1 MRTLPSKDK
10 LAIGERFPEL
20 GIDKKTI
27 LQYDDKKRAYFLEGD
42 LLFIEDGDDLVPFL
56 KNKQVDQSRFPEVV
70 VDMPA
75 VPFMAK
81 GADLLRPGIVE
92 HEDFDEGDI
101 IRVTD
106 ERNRVTLA
114 YMRAMMDSKKMEG
127 LEKGKVAKS
136 LHRFGDEWWEEY

>member
-1 MRTLPSKDK
+1 MRTLKSRDK

-20 GIDKKTI
+20 GIDKKSS
-27 LQYDDKKRAYFLEGD
+27 LQYDEKLGAYFLDGT
-42 LLFIEDGDDLVPFL
+42 LVLIEDGDALVPSL
-56 KNKQVDQSRFPEVV
+56 KAKAIDKTRYPEAV

-81 GADLLRPGIVE
+81 GADLLRPGIVS
-92 HEDFDEGDI
+92 FSAWNAGDI

-114 YMRAMMDSKKMEG
+114 YMRALVSSEDAEAM
-127 LEKGKVAKS
+127 EKGKVAKS
-136 LHRFGDEWWEEY
+136 VHHVGDDWWTGF